1 MRQNTRP
8 YDAQR
13 GPAALQHAILLV
25 ELQGGTAVQY
35 TIVAQR
41 TLTCIGSEMHGKQ
54 VQVVQLS
61 VKASVML

>member
-8 YDAQR
+8 YDAEH
-13 GPAALQHAILLV
+13 GPAALQQVTLLV
-25 ELQGGTAVQY
+25 ELQDGTAVQY
-35 TIVAQR
+35 TVVAQR
-41 TLTCIGSEMHGKQ
+41 TLTCIGSEMHGGQ